1 MHSITKNLIETLYEE
16 ARVNGCYEE
25 QCDRFVLGY
34 LKGYIETLAIVC
46 PETQDYMKKTTEFL
60 QAQQKERV

>member
-1 MHSITKNLIETLYEE
+1 MQSIPKNLIETLYED

-34 LKGYIETLAIVC
+34 LKGYLETLAIVC
-46 PETQDYMKKTTEFL
+46 PETKEYMKKTSEL
-60 QAQQKERV
+60 LEAQHAERR